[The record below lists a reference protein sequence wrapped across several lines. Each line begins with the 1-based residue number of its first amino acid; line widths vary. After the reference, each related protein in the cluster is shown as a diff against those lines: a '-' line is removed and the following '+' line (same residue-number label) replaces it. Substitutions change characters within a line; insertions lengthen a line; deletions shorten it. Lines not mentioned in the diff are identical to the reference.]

1 MTKNLILVGGGGHC
15 KSVIEAAE
23 SAGYNILG
31 VLDTPENVGKQ
42 VLAYSV
48 IGTDNDIPQYVDK
61 AEFIITVGFIKNPAI
76 RIKLYNKVKEAGGKL
91 ATVIASTAHVSK
103 YSTIGEGTVVMH
115 QAFVNAGAQI
125 GVNCIINTFCNV
137 EHDAQIGDQCHIST
151 GTMVNGDCKVGDR
164 CLIGSQSVL
173 ANGISVGD
181 DIIVGAGS
189 LVRKSITTAG
199 VYSGNPATMYK
210 SLNNSKLAIGRGK
223 NTLIINNLPLSMRI
237 AA

>member
-42 VLAYSV
+42 VLAYSI
-48 IGTDNDIPQYVDK
+48 IGTDDEIPLYVDK
-61 AEFIITVGFIKNPAI
+61 AEFVVTVGFIKDPTT

-91 ATVIASTAHVSK
+91 ATVIAPTAHVSK

-115 QAFVNAGAQI
+115 QVFVNAGAHI
-125 GVNCIINTFCNV
+125 GANCIINTFCNI

-164 CLIGSQSVL
+164 CFIGSQSVL
-173 ANGISVGD
+173 ANGITID
-181 DIIVGAGS
+181 EDIIVGAAS
-189 LVRKSITTAG
+189 FVRKSISEKG
-199 VYSGNPATMYK
+199 IYSGNPAILKIK
-210 SLNNSKLAIGRGK
+210 SK
-223 NTLIINNLPLSMRI
+223 
-237 AA
+237 

>member
-48 IGTDNDIPQYVDK
+48 IGTDDDIPQYVDK
-61 AEFIITVGFIKNPAI
+61 AEFVITVGFIKNPAI

-115 QAFVNAGAQI
+115 QAFVNAGAHI
-125 GVNCIINTFCNV
+125 GANCIINTFCNV

-164 CLIGSQSVL
+164 CFIGSQSVL
-173 ANGISVGD
+173 ANGITID
-181 DIIVGAGS
+181 EDIIVGAAS
-189 LVRKSITTAG
+189 FVRKSISEIG
-199 VYSGNPATMYK
+199 IYSGNPAILKIK
-210 SLNNSKLAIGRGK
+210 SK
-223 NTLIINNLPLSMRI
+223 
-237 AA
+237 